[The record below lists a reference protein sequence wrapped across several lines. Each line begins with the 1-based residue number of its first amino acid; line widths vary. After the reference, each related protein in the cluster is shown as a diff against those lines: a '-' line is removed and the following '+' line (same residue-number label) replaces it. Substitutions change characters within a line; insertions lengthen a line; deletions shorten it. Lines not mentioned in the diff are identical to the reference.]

1 MQVLLSVS
9 TAGSIIKF
17 IAAVVVFIFVL
28 AATYL
33 TTRFIGNYQKQ
44 AMHGHNFDVIETYRI
59 SGTKYLQ
66 LIRVGTEYV
75 VIAVCKDTVTM
86 LCKMHKDKIEIP
98 EADEHK
104 GSASLTAFSEM
115 LEQMKKSEQDE
126 SKDGENESNHKK

>member
-9 TAGSIIKF
+9 PVDSVIKL
-17 IAAVVVFIFVL
+17 IAAVLVFIFVL

-33 TTRFIGNYQKQ
+33 TTRFIGNYQKKT
-44 AMHGHNFDVIETYRI
+44 MHGHNFDVIETYRI

-86 LCKMHKDKIEIP
+86 LCKVHKDEIEIP

-104 GSASLTAFSEM
+104 GNVSLTAFSEM
-115 LEQMKKSEQDE
+115 LEQMKNLKQDE
-126 SKDGENESNHKK
+126 SKDEENESNHKN